1 MKNEE
6 MDVFARA
13 FLFLYSAALKQEG
26 IEADLTV
33 TRIPNT
39 RTGGETNS

>member
-13 FLFLYSAALKQEG
+13 FLFLYSTTLRDNG
-26 IEADLTV
+26 IEAELIV
-33 TRIPNT
+33 SRIT
-39 RTGGETNS
+39 DTGGDTNA